1 MNFRI
6 IKFSSFT
13 YLFSTETNQL
23 REILIHTYT
32 ALNLSFKALYGDVYN
47 ATKEEVALKRL
58 IEISTQFPVS
68 QGVTWKETAEVWQ
81 ETTLQ
86 GKCES
91 RTGNEK
97 NLE

>member
-6 IKFSSFT
+6 IKYSSLT

-23 REILIHTYT
+23 REVLIHTYT
-32 ALNLSFKALYGDVYN
+32 ALNLSVKALYGDVYN

-68 QGVTWKETAEVWQ
+68 QGVTWEETAEV
-81 ETTLQ
+81 
-86 GKCES
+86 
-91 RTGNEK
+91 
-97 NLE
+97 